1 MSDLSRAPAVPGA
14 VPPATATE
22 ARHPSTFA
30 PATFIFLIVLCVFGA
45 VIGVQLIL
53 QLGITPN
60 TSIIGALV
68 AMLLARVPGAIF
80 ARYRSIHV
88 QNLAQSAISAATF
101 GAANSL
107 LLPIG
112 VPFLLGR
119 PDLILP
125 MLVGAALSMLL
136 DGYLLYRMFDT
147 RVFPASGTW
156 PPGVA
161 AAEAIRAGDAGGRRA
176 ALLGIGLLIGIAG
189 SWLKIPMSAFGVAFI
204 GNVWALTMFGIG
216 LLIRGYAMPVAGID
230 IAKLY
235 VPHGAMVGAGLVALI
250 QVALLI
256 ARRDPAG
263 QKVGDAIAAATDD
276 TRMRRALG
284 LGSAGY
290 MAIAVLIALMGG
302 LIAELS
308 PGMLI
313 AFVVYAAFAAFVH
326 ELIVGISAMH
336 AGWFPAF
343 AVALI
348 TLIIGILLG
357 FPPVALALLVG
368 FSASTGPAFAD
379 MGYDLRA
386 GYLLRG
392 EGANPAFE
400 LAGRKQQL
408 YAAMLAFLI
417 AIPTVYFAYPGYF
430 SQDMVPPVDR
440 VYVATIKAGATADV
454 AQALLIWAI
463 PAAIIQWLGG
473 PSRQLGILLATGLL
487 IPNPMAGWAVLV
499 GIAICTLVLRVK
511 GKEATGSMEVLAAG
525 FIGGDALFGF
535 FDSVIK
541 TVPKAK

>member
-1 MSDLSRAPAVPGA
+1 MSDLSRAAAVPGA
-14 VPPATATE
+14 ASPTQAAE
-22 ARHPSTFA
+22 APQHPSTFA
-30 PATFIFLIVLCVFGA
+30 PATFVLLVILCIFGA

-147 RVFPASGTW
+147 RIFPASGTW

-176 ALLGIGLLIGIAG
+176 ALLGIGLLVGIAG

-256 ARRDPAG
+256 ARRG
-263 QKVGDAIAAATDD
+263 TGDAIAAATDD

-284 LGSAGY
+284 LGSLGY

-308 PGMLI
+308 PGVLV

-463 PAAIIQWLGG
+463 PAAVIQLLGG

-499 GIAICTLVLRVK
+499 GIAIRIAVLRFR